1 MFLKIPKN
9 WHKFRD
15 VCNFYPRNWLA
26 HRILH
31 FGEIATI
38 NAFSSLI
45 LYNVA
50 RQLMRPQ
57 FTLWLNRSCMWVLSI
72 LPSGE
77 ARLGSAASTAM
88 ASSRACSMIGPSVT
102 RFATF
107 RLKAM
112 PLCCVPSRSPGPR
125 SFSSYPLPPPQ
136 NRRWCWSSPQVGG
149 EFLL

>member
-38 NAFSSLI
+38 NAFSSSI

-57 FTLWLNRSCMWVLSI
+57 FTLWLNRS
-72 LPSGE
+72 
-77 ARLGSAASTAM
+77 
-88 ASSRACSMIGPSVT
+88 
-102 RFATF
+102 
-107 RLKAM
+107 
-112 PLCCVPSRSPGPR
+112 
-125 SFSSYPLPPPQ
+125 
-136 NRRWCWSSPQVGG
+136 
-149 EFLL
+149 